1 MKRPAGAAGLEALQM
16 IKKAIAE
23 KQPGNLAVV
32 TQAKAGCAVDP
43 RSPVSRK
50 PADAKQTAE
59 SAQRGSLKMAE
70 ASRQREVKK
79 ADAELAKGLEE
90 EKQRAD
96 AAIQRVIAAQARAAA
111 AEREAA
117 ILRDRVQELVAA
129 SKEASAAQILAEKKV
144 SHAEGQSEVL
154 HERACM
160 AAQALER
167 AARAEERSEVLCDL
181 QTKLPF
187 LIRAVTSSLANEGW
201 PAAQNAFPNMIKLE
215 YDEDVCADICA
226 VADPSTVSDCS
237 DQRLSKSK
245 LPVLPPSR
253 SQSAGGGTHKVES
266 ASIAQKSSIKTSVMQ
281 RALTAITG
289 GRRQL
294 KA

>member
-1 MKRPAGAAGLEALQM
+1 MPCMKRPAGAAGLEALQM

-23 KQPGNLAVV
+23 KQPGNLAVN
-32 TQAKAGCAVDP
+32 THAEAERAVHP
-43 RSPVSRK
+43 RLPVSRK
-50 PADAKQTAE
+50 AADAKQAAE
-59 SAQRGSLKMAE
+59 SVQRGSAKMAE

-117 ILRDRVQELVAA
+117 ILRDRVQEFVAA
-129 SKEASAAQILAEKKV
+129 SKETSAARILAEKKI

-154 HERACM
+154 REQACM
-160 AAQALER
+160 AAQSLER

-215 YDEDVCADICA
+215 YDEDICADKSA
-226 VADPSTVSDCS
+226 VRIPA
-237 DQRLSKSK
+237 
-245 LPVLPPSR
+245 LPPSR
-253 SQSAGGGTHKVES
+253 SQSASGGTRKVES
-266 ASIAQKSSIKTSVMQ
+266 ASIAHESSIKTSMMK